1 MRYLILGLGIYGSNL
16 ALDLTDMGH
25 EVIGVDNRQANVEA
39 LRDSISSVYRVDV
52 TDETALS
59 LLPINNVDLVIVTI
73 GENFGAS
80 IKVVAMLKRMQVK
93 HIYARA
99 IDTLHES
106 ILQGFNIDRIIT
118 PEQRAAKDL
127 SYEMALGAKALSM
140 KVDDENFVLRTVLPS
155 SFEGLKYS
163 DIEFMKSYR
172 LQLISVARP
181 QTKSNAIG
189 IKHETLKKVDLSDPD
204 LVAKKG
210 DEIVCLGTRKAF
222 FSFFRALAKS

>member
-16 ALDLTDMGH
+16 AVDLTEMGH
-25 EVIGVDNRQANVEA
+25 EVIGVDNRQGNVDA
-39 LRDSISSVYRVDV
+39 LRDSISSVYRIDV

-59 LLPINNVDLVIVTI
+59 MLPINNVDLVIVTI

-118 PEQRAAKDL
+118 PEQRAARDL
-127 SYEMALGAKALSM
+127 SYEMALGSRAISM
-140 KVDDENFVLRTVLPS
+140 KVDDENIVLRANAPS
-155 SFEGLKYS
+155 ALQGLRYA
-163 DIEFMKSYR
+163 DIDFMKSYK
-172 LQLISVARP
+172 LQLISVAKAYK
-181 QTKSNAIG
+181 TKNAIG
-189 IKHETLKKVDLSDPD
+189 MSHVSLKKADLKDPD
-204 LVAKKG
+204 LVAEAG
-210 DEIVCLGTRKAF
+210 DVIVCMGTRSAL
-222 FSFFRALAKS
+222 FSFFRSIAN

>member
-16 ALDLTDMGH
+16 AVDLTDMGH
-25 EVIGVDNRQANVEA
+25 EVIGVDNRQANVDA
-39 LRDSISSVYRVDV
+39 LRDSISSVYRIDV

-106 ILQGFNIDRIIT
+106 ILQGFNVDRIIT
-118 PEQRAAKDL
+118 PEQRAARDL
-127 SYEMALGAKALSM
+127 SYEMALGGNAVSM
-140 KVDDENFVLRTVLPS
+140 KVDDEHFIIRAQLPAALS
-155 SFEGLKYS
+155 GLKYA
-163 DIEFMKSYR
+163 DIDFMRSYR
-172 LQLISVARP
+172 LRLISVAR
-181 QTKSNAIG
+181 TVKVANALG
-189 IKHETLKKVDLSDPD
+189 MKHDSLQNVDPSDPE
-204 LVAKKG
+204 LVAKP
-210 DEIVCLGTRKAF
+210 DDVIVCMGTRNAF
-222 FSFFRALAKS
+222 FTLFRAINK

>member
-16 ALDLTDMGH
+16 AIDLTDMGH
-25 EVIGVDNRQANVEA
+25 EVIGVDNRQANA
-39 LRDSISSVYRVDV
+39 DMLRDRISSVYRIDV
-52 TDETALS
+52 TDETSLS
-59 LLPINNVDLVIVTI
+59 MLPINNVDLVIVTI

-118 PEQRAAKDL
+118 PEQRAARDL
-127 SYEMALGAKALSM
+127 SFEMALGAKALTM
-140 KVDDENFVLRTVLPS
+140 KVDDDNFVLRTSLPAS
-155 SFEGLKYS
+155 LEGLKYA
-163 DIEFMKSYR
+163 DIEFMKSYK

-181 QTKSNAIG
+181 EKKTNAIG
-189 IKHETLKKVDLSDPD
+189 IKHNTLKKVDLADPN
-204 LVAKKG
+204 LVAQKG
-210 DEIVCLGTRKAF
+210 DEIVCMGTRNAF
-222 FSFFRALAKS
+222 FSFFRGIEK

>member
-16 ALDLTDMGH
+16 AVDLTEMGH
-25 EVIGVDNRQANVEA
+25 EVIGVDNRQGNVDF
-39 LRDSISSVYRVDV
+39 LRDKISSVYRIDV

-59 LLPINNVDLVIVTI
+59 MLPINNVDLVIVTI

-118 PEQRAAKDL
+118 PEQRAAQDL
-127 SYEMALGAKALSM
+127 SYEMALGSKAITM
-140 KVDDENFVLRTVLPS
+140 KIDDDNFVLRSTLPAS
-155 SFEGLKYS
+155 LQGLKYA
-163 DIEFMKSYR
+163 DIDFQKSYR
-172 LQLISVARP
+172 LRLISVARTIK
-181 QTKSNAIG
+181 TKNAIG
-189 IKHETLKKVDLSDPD
+189 VARDSVKMANLSDPD
-204 LVAKKG
+204 LVALAG
-210 DEIVCLGTRKAF
+210 DVIVCMGPRQAF
-222 FSFFRALAKS
+222 FSFFRSIAE

>member
-16 ALDLTDMGH
+16 AVDLTDMGH
-25 EVIGVDNRQANVEA
+25 EVIGVDNRQSNVDA
-39 LRDSISSVYRVDV
+39 LRDSISSVYRIDV

-106 ILQGFNIDRIIT
+106 ILQGFHIDRIIT
-118 PEQRAAKDL
+118 PEQRAARDL
-127 SYEMALGAKALSM
+127 SYEMALGSKAVSM
-140 KVDDENFVLRTVLPS
+140 QVDDDNFVIKADLPS
-155 SFEGLKYS
+155 ALIGLKYA
-163 DIEFMKSYR
+163 DIDFMRSYR
-172 LQLISVARP
+172 LKLISVARSV
-181 QTKSNAIG
+181 KVANAIG
-189 IKHETLKKVDLSDPD
+189 IKHFAQQKADLDDPA
-204 LVAKKG
+204 LVAREG
-210 DEIVCLGTRKAF
+210 DVIVCMGTRAAF
-222 FSFFRALAKS
+222 FSFFRAINK